1 MRISTDVILIIR
13 GCKIMEMHQLEYVL
27 AVSKYCNFTRAAEEI
42 KISQSSLSQRISML
56 ENELGI
62 CLFLKSRQSVR
73 LTPAG
78 KAFVTEAKR
87 IMSDIKKVKTNKE
100 YLPVVNEELRL
111 GTLAVIGYYNLRSLI
126 STFHENFMEI
136 KIDIVEEQCEI
147 LLDMLSSKKIDA
159 AFVQINKPNPNLK
172 YYKLLTDKMVVVT
185 NKKHRFANRE
195 SVDIKE
201 LQDEKFILTP
211 STSGH
216 FYDFNYACQAAGFSP
231 IVAMTCYV
239 ANNIVSF
246 VREGFGISVIS
257 KKVAEKEKDDN
268 ISIIELNPTIQR
280 RIFLVVRNT
289 SDTPPALKFFMD
301 YVKQWNEA
309 QAAFKLLS
317 SIFKSNIDRLALQI

>member
-1 MRISTDVILIIR
+1 
-13 GCKIMEMHQLEYVL
+13 MEYIL

-42 KISQSSLSQRISML
+42 KISQSSLSQQISML

-62 CLFLKSRQSVR
+62 CLFLKSEQSVR

-78 KAFVTEAKR
+78 KAFIIEAQR
-87 IMSDIKKVKTNKE
+87 IMSDIKIVKRTNKE

-111 GTLAVIGYYNLRSLI
+111 GTLAVIGYYNLRSLL

-172 YYKLLTDKMVVVT
+172 YCKLLTDKMVVVT
-185 NKKHRFANRE
+185 NKKHRFASRE

-231 IVAMTCYV
+231 IVVLTCYV

-246 VREGFGISVIS
+246 VREGVGISVIS

-268 ISIIELNPTIQR
+268 ISIIELNPTIER

-289 SDTPPALKFFMD
+289 SDTPPALKFFLD

-309 QAAFKLLS
+309 QAAFKFLF
-317 SIFKSNIDRLALQI
+317 SIFNSNVDRLAL

>member
-1 MRISTDVILIIR
+1 
-13 GCKIMEMHQLEYVL
+13 MEYIL

-42 KISQSSLSQRISML
+42 KISQSSLSQQISML

-62 CLFLKSRQSVR
+62 CLFLKSKQSVR

-78 KAFVTEAKR
+78 KAFIIEAQR
-87 IMSDIKKVKTNKE
+87 IMSDIKIVKRTNKQ
-100 YLPVVNEELRL
+100 YLPAVNEELRL

-136 KIDIVEEQCEI
+136 KIDIVEDQCEI
-147 LLDMLSSKKIDA
+147 LLDMLSSEKIDA
-159 AFVQINKPNPNLK
+159 AFVQINKPNPNLM
-172 YYKLLTDKMVVVT
+172 YNKLLTDKMVVVT

-231 IVAMTCYV
+231 IVVLTCYV

-246 VREGFGISVIS
+246 VREGVGISVIS

-268 ISIIELNPTIQR
+268 ISIIELNPTIER

-289 SDTPPALKFFMD
+289 SDTPPALKFFLD

-309 QAAFKLLS
+309 QAAFKFLF
-317 SIFKSNIDRLALQI
+317 SIFNSNVDRLAL